1 MRLSAFSINTI
12 FVVMMILGI
21 SLMPRLSLQLEPSSR
36 SNKLNVSFA
45 WTNAN
50 PELLETEVT
59 TKLEGAFA
67 RIRGLNEIHSTTGN
81 GYGAIELTIDPK
93 ENIDAVKLYLSSIIR
108 SVAPGLPEDVRVS
121 GVSGGEIHDGRVQ
134 ETERHLLMT
143 YVLTGPGNSK
153 EVGSFAEDRIVP
165 VISTMPGVESMN
177 VTGIV
182 PFEWVMQYDRELFAD
197 IGLSANDISNAV
209 SEYYFRKDGGKILT
223 ETVPEKKYSYLVFKG
238 NSDDDKTDI
247 MNLPIKVING
257 KIIYLHNIVTLDYQ
271 ESDPGSYYR
280 INGLNR
286 INLNVYAEKNA
297 NMIELAGRVKTEMA
311 QLTESFP

>member
-21 SLMPRLSLQLEPSSR
+21 SLVPRLSLQLEPSSR
-36 SNKLNVSFA
+36 SNKLNVSFS

-121 GVSGGEIHDGRVQ
+121 GVSGGEIHDGRVNRTPPVDDIRVDWSGQ
-134 ETERHLLMT
+134 LERS
-143 YVLTGPGNSK
+143 GEFRGRPDRPGYFHHAGSRKHERNRDRPVRVGDAIRPGTICRHRSLGKRYIQRRFGILFPERRWKNSHGNRPRK
-153 EVGSFAEDRIVP
+153 EILVP
-165 VISTMPGVESMN
+165 
-177 VTGIV
+177 
-182 PFEWVMQYDRELFAD
+182 
-197 IGLSANDISNAV
+197 
-209 SEYYFRKDGGKILT
+209 
-223 ETVPEKKYSYLVFKG
+223 
-238 NSDDDKTDI
+238 
-247 MNLPIKVING
+247 
-257 KIIYLHNIVTLDYQ
+257 
-271 ESDPGSYYR
+271 
-280 INGLNR
+280 
-286 INLNVYAEKNA
+286 
-297 NMIELAGRVKTEMA
+297 RV
-311 QLTESFP
+311 